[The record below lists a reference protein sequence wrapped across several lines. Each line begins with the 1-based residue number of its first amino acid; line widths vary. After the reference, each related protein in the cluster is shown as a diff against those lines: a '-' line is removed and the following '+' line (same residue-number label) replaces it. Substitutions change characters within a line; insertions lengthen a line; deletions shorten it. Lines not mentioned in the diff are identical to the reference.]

1 MQTFKHVLI
10 SASYL
15 KKKRKAKEN
24 NIHPLADTALKIEK
38 RENIGKRDIFTK
50 NYLV

>member
-15 KKKRKAKEN
+15 KKKKNKGKQHASFGRYRVK
-24 NIHPLADTALKIEK
+24 DWEK
-38 RENIGKRDIFTK
+38 GKDWQNRYFH
-50 NYLV
+50 